1 MRIQLPFRPRPWSL
15 RSPMAVVFA
24 AGLAGLELMSPS
36 PAVAVGGQ
44 AWVEDVG
51 VTYQAPACAVSKT
64 GSDTAGDVY
73 RPANPPAG
81 PLPVVVYV
89 HGGAFTGGVR
99 TASDNEVIAEE
110 LATLGYV
117 TYNIDYCLADPTADP
132 PVAGFPAQ
140 VLDVMD
146 AVRALSKPGFDGGR
160 VDVDPSRVAV
170 WGGSAGATL
179 AAEAGV
185 ALEDTGATPVAAMAG
200 WSGGYDFLDFRGGNP
215 QNEKGPLA
223 FLGCDPQ
230 TNKSASC
237 QGRTRKGSAALNVT
251 ATTPPMSLWNSS
263 AELVPI
269 TQWQD
274 MKMALAAAGIPFK
287 ATELIGHAH
296 SNAYTHRAFCPT
308 VTFLTS
314 YLGPYTGTCVAPP
327 NPGGSGAS

>member
-1 MRIQLPFRPRPWSL
+1 
-15 RSPMAVVFA
+15 
-24 AGLAGLELMSPS
+24 
-36 PAVAVGGQ
+36 
-44 AWVEDVG
+44 
-51 VTYQAPACAVSKT
+51 
-64 GSDTAGDVY
+64 
-73 RPANPPAG
+73 
-81 PLPVVVYV
+81 VVYV

-117 TYNIDYCLADPTADP
+117 TYNIDYCLAGPA
-132 PVAGFPAQ
+132 VAGFPVQ

-185 ALEDTGATPVAAMAG
+185 ALGDTGATPVVAMVG

-223 FLGCDPQ
+223 FLGCNPQ

-237 QGRTRKGSAALNVT
+237 QTRARQGSAALNVS
-251 ATTPPMSLWNSS
+251 ASTPPMSLWNSS

-269 TQWQD
+269 TQWRD
-274 MKMALAAAGIPFK
+274 MKAALIAAGIPLSPH
-287 ATELIGHAH
+287 ELIGHLH
-296 SNAYTHRAFCPT
+296 SNAYTPQAFCPT

-314 YLGPYTGTCVAPP
+314 YLGPYTGTCIPP
-327 NPGGSGAS
+327 SSPG

>member
-1 MRIQLPFRPRPWSL
+1 
-15 RSPMAVVFA
+15 MAVVCA
-24 AGLAGLELMSPS
+24 AAVAGLGLMSAS
-36 PAVAVGGQ
+36 PAAAVGGK

-51 VTYQAPACAVSKT
+51 VAYQAPACAVSKT

-73 RPANPPAG
+73 RPANPPPG

-89 HGGAFTGGVR
+89 HGGAFIGGVR

-117 TYNIDYCLADPTADP
+117 TYNIDYCLADPTAK
-132 PVAGFPAQ
+132 VAGFPVQ
-140 VLDVMD
+140 VRDVVD

-179 AAEAGV
+179 AAEVGV
-185 ALEDTGATPVAAMAG
+185 TLGDTGTTAVAAMVG
-200 WSGGYDFLDFRGGNP
+200 WSGGYDFLDFRGGNA
-215 QNEKGPLA
+215 QNEKDRFA

-230 TNKSASC
+230 TNKSPSC
-237 QGRTRKGSAALNVT
+237 QSRAREGSAALNVS

-274 MKMALAAAGIPFK
+274 MKTALAAAGIPFK
-287 ATELIGHAH
+287 ATEIPGHAH
-296 SNAYTHRAFCPT
+296 SNAYTPKAFCPT
-308 VTFLTS
+308 VKFLTS

-327 NPGGSGAS
+327 SPGASGTG

>member
-1 MRIQLPFRPRPWSL
+1 MRAQRRLRSRPRSL
-15 RSPMAVVFA
+15 RSPMAAVCAVA
-24 AGLAGLELMSPS
+24 VAGAGLMSAT
-36 PAVAVGGQ
+36 PAVAVSRQ
-44 AWVEDVG
+44 AWIED
-51 VTYQAPACAVSKT
+51 TNIAYQAPACAVSKT

-117 TYNIDYCLADPTADP
+117 TYNIDYCLAGLNVP
-132 PVAGFPAQ
+132 GIPAQ
-140 VLDVMD
+140 VIDVVD
-146 AVRALSKPGFDGGR
+146 AVRALSRPGFDGGR

-185 ALEDTGATPVAAMAG
+185 ALGTTSATPVVAMVG
-200 WSGGYDFLDFRGGNP
+200 WSGGYDLLDFRGATQ

-230 TNKSASC
+230 TDKSQSC
-237 QGRTRKGSAALNVT
+237 QTRAKNGSAALNVT

-274 MKMALAAAGIPFK
+274 MQTALAAKNVFFDPH
-287 ATELIGHAH
+287 ELIGHLH
-296 SNAYTHRAFCPT
+296 SNAYTHQAFCPT
-308 VTFLTS
+308 VAFLTS
-314 YLGPYTGTCVAPP
+314 YLGSYTGTCAPP
-327 NPGGSGAS
+327 ATAR

>member
-1 MRIQLPFRPRPWSL
+1 VVVVCAA
-15 RSPMAVVFA
+15 AV
-24 AGLAGLELMSPS
+24 AGLGLMSAS
-36 PAVAVGGQ
+36 PAVAAGGQ
-44 AWVEDVG
+44 GWAEDAG
-51 VTYQAPACAVSKT
+51 VAYQAPACAVPGT

-73 RPANPPAG
+73 RPASPPPG

-89 HGGAFTGGVR
+89 HGGAFTGGIR

-117 TYNIDYCLADPTADP
+117 TYNIDYCLASPTAHP
-132 PVAGFPAQ
+132 PVAGFPVQ
-140 VLDVMD
+140 VLDVID

-185 ALEDTGATPVAAMAG
+185 AVGATGATPVAAMVG
-200 WSGGYDFLDFRGGNP
+200 WSGGYDFLDFRGGNA
-215 QNEKGPLA
+215 QNEKDALA

-237 QGRTRKGSAALNVT
+237 QARAREGSAALHVT

-263 AELVPI
+263 DELVPI

-274 MKMALAAAGIPFK
+274 MKRALAAAGVPLSAK
-287 ATELIGHAH
+287 ELTGHLH
-296 SNAYTHRAFCPT
+296 SNAYTHQAFCPT

-314 YLGPYTGTCVAPP
+314 YLGPYTGTCVPPP
-327 NPGGSGAS
+327 NPGGSAASRGTRP

>member
-1 MRIQLPFRPRPWSL
+1 M
-15 RSPMAVVFA
+15 
-24 AGLAGLELMSPS
+24 
-36 PAVAVGGQ
+36 
-44 AWVEDVG
+44 
-51 VTYQAPACAVSKT
+51 
-64 GSDTAGDVY
+64 
-73 RPANPPAG
+73 
-81 PLPVVVYV
+81 VYV
-89 HGGAFTGGVR
+89 HGGAFIGGTR

-117 TYNIDYCLADPTADP
+117 TYNIDYCLASPTAHP
-132 PVAGFPAQ
+132 PVAGFPVQ
-140 VLDVMD
+140 VLDVID

-185 ALEDTGATPVAAMAG
+185 ALGDTGTTPVAAMVG

-230 TNKSASC
+230 TDKSASC
-237 QGRTRKGSAALNVT
+237 QSRAREGSAALNVM

-269 TQWQD
+269 TQWRD
-274 MKMALAAAGIPFK
+274 MKRALAAAGIP
-287 ATELIGHAH
+287 AMPRELPGHAH
-296 SNAYTHRAFCPT
+296 SNAYTHQAFCPT

-314 YLGPYTGTCVAPP
+314 YLGPYTGTCTPP
-327 NPGGSGAS
+327 PSP